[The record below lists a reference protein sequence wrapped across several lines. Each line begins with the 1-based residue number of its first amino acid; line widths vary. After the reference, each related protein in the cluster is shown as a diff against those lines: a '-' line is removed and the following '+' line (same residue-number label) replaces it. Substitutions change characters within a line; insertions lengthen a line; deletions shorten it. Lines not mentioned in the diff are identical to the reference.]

1 MIFWGVLALT
11 LFGWLSSILES
22 VFEVF
27 SIFFNFVG
35 QYMDAMSQY
44 GQVDERLVRVQNYY
58 DNTAISMR
66 LCEIFTIV
74 GWVLYV
80 VGLSKFK
87 KSQISGRAYRLTGS
101 LNTACW
107 LGLSSMVCYFLAG
120 FLGMLGFLF
129 RFIGWVLILI
139 SLFKFR
145 SAFDKLSWEKSW
157 NNTARDG
164 AKNLRLS
171 YTLAL
176 VLMFFPLI
184 CGLVMFFVVLG
195 SMSNIGSFIREFA
208 DYVPGVLVQYA
219 AIIIILALVG
229 LVMWILKFVY
239 LLLGWNRISNGKLA
253 VSYAASA
260 KNEIAEEDEDEMDE
274 EDEDSDGEEEEIDDD
289 DDDDGSN
296 SKWIIVGAT
305 AGGVLLIV
313 LIFWLCFGGNGT
325 PRNDNSTATADS
337 TEFAKADSANETEI
351 EQEPELPELVD
362 EDVEF
367 SAPESEEPA
376 GDEYTHTYAGTIDN
390 KHRIE
395 MTLTTDGGAYYRGE
409 YFYTNKN
416 VPIQLSGRLTDDNVH
431 LVLEEYV
438 GMEKTGMFDG
448 TLTDTG
454 YSGVWTSADGETTLP
469 FVVRIKH

>member
-58 DNTAISMR
+58 DNTAMSMR

-80 VGLSKFK
+80 VGLSKFR

-145 SAFDKLSWEKSW
+145 SAFDSLSWEKTW
-157 NNTARDG
+157 NKPAREG

-239 LLLGWNRISNGKLA
+239 LLLGWNRISNGKLS

-274 EDEDSDGEEEEIDDD
+274 EDEYSDGEEEEVDDD
-289 DDDDGSN
+289 DDDDYSN
-296 SKWIIVGAT
+296 SKWIIAGAT

-313 LIFWLCFGGNGT
+313 LIFWLCFGGNST
-325 PRNDNSTATADS
+325 PRNDNSTETADS

-351 EQEPELPELVD
+351 EPDPELPELVD

-367 SAPESEEPA
+367 SAPESEEPE

-395 MTLTTDGGAYYRGE
+395 MTLTSDGGAYYRGE

-416 VPIQLSGRLTDDNVH
+416 VPIQLRGQLTDDNVH

-469 FVVRIKH
+469 FVVRIKQ

>member
-58 DNTAISMR
+58 DNTAMSMR

-80 VGLSKFK
+80 VGLSKFR

-145 SAFDKLSWEKSW
+145 SAFDSLSWEKTW
-157 NNTARDG
+157 NKPAREG

-239 LLLGWNRISNGKLA
+239 LLLGWNRISNGKLS

-274 EDEDSDGEEEEIDDD
+274 EDEYSDGEEEEVDDD
-289 DDDDGSN
+289 DDDDYSN
-296 SKWIIVGAT
+296 SKWIIAGAT

-313 LIFWLCFGGNGT
+313 LIFWLCFGGNST
-325 PRNDNSTATADS
+325 PRNDNSTETADS

-351 EQEPELPELVD
+351 EPDPELPELVD

-367 SAPESEEPA
+367 SAPESEEPE

-395 MTLTTDGGAYYRGE
+395 MTLTSDGGAYYRGE

-416 VPIQLSGRLTDDNVH
+416 VPIQLRGQLTDDNVH

-438 GMEKTGMFDG
+438 GMEKTGKFDG
-448 TLTDTG
+448 TLTDGG
-454 YSGVWTSADGETTLP
+454 YSGVWSSADGETTLP

>member
-22 VFEVF
+22 VFEIF

-145 SAFDKLSWEKSW
+145 SAFDSLSWEKSW

-239 LLLGWNRISNGKLA
+239 LLLGWNRISNGKLS

-274 EDEDSDGEEEEIDDD
+274 EDEYSDGEEEEVDDD
-289 DDDDGSN
+289 DDDDYSN
-296 SKWIIVGAT
+296 SKWIIAGAT

-313 LIFWLCFGGNGT
+313 LIFWLCFGGNST
-325 PRNDNSTATADS
+325 PRNDNSAVTADS

-367 SAPESEEPA
+367 SAPEIEEPE
-376 GDEYTHTYAGTIDN
+376 GDEYTHTYTGTIDN

-438 GMEKTGMFDG
+438 GMEKTGKFDG
-448 TLTDTG
+448 TLTDGG
-454 YSGVWTSADGETTLP
+454 YSGIWSSADGETTLP
-469 FVVRIKH
+469 FVVRIKQ

>member
-58 DNTAISMR
+58 DNTAMSMR

-145 SAFDKLSWEKSW
+145 SAFDSLSWEKTW
-157 NNTARDG
+157 NKPAREG

-239 LLLGWNRISNGKLA
+239 LLLGWNRISNGKLS

-274 EDEDSDGEEEEIDDD
+274 EDEYSDGEEEEVDDD
-289 DDDDGSN
+289 DDDDYSN
-296 SKWIIVGAT
+296 SKWIIAGAT

-313 LIFWLCFGGNGT
+313 LIFWLCFGGNST
-325 PRNDNSTATADS
+325 PRNDNSTETADS

-351 EQEPELPELVD
+351 EPDPELPELVD

-367 SAPESEEPA
+367 SAPESEEPE

-395 MTLTTDGGAYYRGE
+395 MTLTSDGGAYYRGE

-416 VPIQLSGRLTDDNVH
+416 VPIQLRGQLTDDNVH

-438 GMEKTGMFDG
+438 GMEKTGKFDG
-448 TLTDTG
+448 TLTDGG
-454 YSGVWTSADGETTLP
+454 YSGVWSSADGETTLP

>member
-1 MIFWGVLALT
+1 MIFWGVLVLT

-58 DNTAISMR
+58 DNTAMSMR

-145 SAFDKLSWEKSW
+145 SAFDSLSWEKTW
-157 NNTARDG
+157 NKPAREG

-184 CGLVMFFVVLG
+184 CGLVIFFVVLG
-195 SMSNIGSFIREFA
+195 GVGNMGTFFREFA
-208 DYVPGVLVQYA
+208 DYGPGVVAQYA
-219 AIIIILALVG
+219 AGVVGIIVLLALIG

-239 LLLGWNRISNGKLA
+239 LLLGWNRISNGKLY
-253 VSYAASA
+253 VASVPSDD
-260 KNEIAEEDEDEMDE
+260 EVFPDEEEDDEDEMD
-274 EDEDSDGEEEEIDDD
+274 GEEEDTGDDD
-289 DDDDGSN
+289 DDDDSN

-313 LIFWLCFGGNGT
+313 LIFWLCFGGNST
-325 PRNDNSTATADS
+325 LRNDNSAATADS

-469 FVVRIKH
+469 FVVRIKQ